1 VRQSTTRSQVPGGNV
16 KTKPSG
22 KSAFR
27 FLVPREV
34 ALSDPQTAPFAQ
46 RHGQLIIWYGRD
58 RRVIMYPCDS
68 NRQLNFVCVHPREES
83 QVSDTAGELSVRSIV
98 GGEKA

>member
-1 VRQSTTRSQVPGGNV
+1 VVPNGNIAP
-16 KTKPSG
+16 KPSG

-34 ALSDPQTAPFAQ
+34 ALSDPLTAQFAQ
-46 RHGQLIIWYGRD
+46 RHGQLVIWYGRD

-68 NRQLNFVCVHPREES
+68 NRQLNFVCIHPREES
-83 QVSDTAGELSVRSIV
+83 QGANADGES
-98 GGEKA
+98 